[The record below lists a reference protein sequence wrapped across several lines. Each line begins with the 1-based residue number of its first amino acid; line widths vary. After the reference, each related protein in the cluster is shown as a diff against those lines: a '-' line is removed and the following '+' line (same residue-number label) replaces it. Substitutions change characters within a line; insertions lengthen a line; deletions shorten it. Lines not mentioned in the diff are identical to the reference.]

1 MEEEAIVKREDGE
14 GSVFDSR
21 EYRSSSSWRGS
32 EKETREELLMRV
44 KEDKTEDDESEA
56 RSEGG
61 EKSDEGDESEE
72 LDACIFSEAAT
83 TRREKDTE
91 SSEEGNDPGR

>member
-1 MEEEAIVKREDGE
+1 M
-14 GSVFDSR
+14 
-21 EYRSSSSWRGS
+21 
-32 EKETREELLMRV
+32 MRAE
-44 KEDKTEDDESEA
+44 EDKAEDEESEA

-72 LDACIFSEAAT
+72 LDAWIFSEAAT